1 MMTDIQKIIKKLWTT
16 VAIGGAASIIFGL
29 IAMLWPHLTLSFFIY
44 LFSAFV
50 LIISVIV
57 LGQSFTNIR
66 VDRLWWLSMLF
77 AVCGISIGIFILVNP
92 EVAQAFLAVLLAV
105 YIFSQ
110 SILDLVVASYS
121 DDRSTKTPVI
131 VVGILGIIFGFM
143 VLLYPRLAT
152 EAMVWVIGL
161 YILVHGVIIEYYAIR
176 VRRQAKQLR
185 DAVATPSTGKTKKA
199 KSTKKGKK

>member
-1 MMTDIQKIIKKLWTT
+1 MTDIQKIIKKLWTT
-16 VAIGGAASIIFGL
+16 VAIGGGASIIFGL

-176 VRRQAKQLR
+176 VRQQAKQLR
-185 DAVATPSTGKTKKA
+185 DAVVTPPTGKTKKA
-199 KSTKKGKK
+199 KSTKKSKK